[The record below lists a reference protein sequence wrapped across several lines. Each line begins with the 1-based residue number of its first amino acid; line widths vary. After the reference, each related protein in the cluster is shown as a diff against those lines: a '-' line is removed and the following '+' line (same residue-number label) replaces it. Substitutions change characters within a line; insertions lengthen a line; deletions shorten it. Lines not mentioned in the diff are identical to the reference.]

1 MRYILL
7 IYQNTEAW
15 NGLSQ
20 EDKEVLMHSAG
31 DIVEELAASGEWV
44 DGQGLAH
51 PSQARSTHVRDG
63 VVTVTD
69 GPFLEAKE
77 ALAGYC
83 IVDVATPERAEE
95 IAARWPDA
103 QHWGMEI
110 RALMHGG
117 GEEG

>member
-1 MRYILL
+1 MKYILL

-15 NGLSQ
+15 NRLSQ
-20 EDKEVLMHSAG
+20 EDKDVFMHSAG
-31 DIVEELAASGEWV
+31 DIVEELSASGEWV
-44 DGQGLAH
+44 GGEGLADV
-51 PSQARSTHVRDG
+51 SQARSTHLRDG

-83 IVDVATPERAEE
+83 IVDVATRDRAEE

-110 RALMHGG
+110 RGLMHGG

>member
-1 MRYILL
+1 MRYIPL
-7 IYQNTEAW
+7 IYQNAKAW

-20 EDKEVLMHSAG
+20 EDKDVFMHASG
-31 DIVEELAASGEWV
+31 DIVEELSASGEWV
-44 DGQGLAH
+44 DGEGLSDA
-51 PSQARSTHVRDG
+51 SQARSTHVRDG

-69 GPFLEAKE
+69 GPFLEATE

-83 IVDVATPERAEE
+83 IVETPERAQE

>member
-1 MRYILL
+1 MRNILL
-7 IYQNTEAW
+7 IDQNTKAW

-20 EDKEVLMHSAG
+20 EDNDVIMRAAG
-31 DIVEELAASGEWV
+31 DIVEELSASGEWV
-44 DGQGLAH
+44 DGEGLADAL
-51 PSQARSTHVRDG
+51 QARSTHVRGG

-69 GPFLEAKE
+69 RPFLEAKE
-77 ALAGYC
+77 ALADCC

-95 IAARWPDA
+95 IVARWPDA

>member
-7 IYQNTEAW
+7 IYQNSEAW

-20 EDKEVLMHSAG
+20 EDKDGFMHAAG
-31 DIVEELAASGEWV
+31 AIVEELSATGEWV
-44 DGQGLAH
+44 AGEGLADASH
-51 PSQARSTHVRDG
+51 ARSTRVRDG

-83 IVDVATPERAEE
+83 IVDVATAERAEE

-110 RALMHGG
+110 RALMQGG
-117 GEEG
+117 GEED